1 MKRRIVTTTAVFDPG
16 YPAEK
21 AAERLAT
28 LGYEALD
35 MALDYWTGDGSP
47 FLSDTYLAW
56 AESLRKRAEGLGIPY
71 THSHAP
77 GEADGRLTA
86 RSIETAGALGAGFM
100 VLHPIWR
107 ENGEIIEDRDRFI
120 RVNADAVKPW
130 LATAKDAGVV
140 ILSENLLWGASKDPR
155 VIAELAAAVGS
166 EHFGWCFDTGHANIF
181 AYQPDVL
188 RSCAVPPSSLHLQ
201 DNHGGGDEHLIPGEG
216 TIDWGGIVGAL
227 AAVGYACDCVLE
239 AHHQS
244 LDAPDDERDAILT
257 RLLGAAK
264 KLRADMTALDGKV
277 NDI

>member
-21 AAERLAT
+21 AAKRLAT

-56 AESLRKRAEGLGIPY
+56 AESLRKLAEGLGIPY

-77 GEADGRLTA
+77 GETDGRLTA

-155 VIAELAAAVGS
+155 IIAELAAAVGS
-166 EHFGWCFDTGHANIF
+166 EQFGWCFDTGHANSSPIGRTF
-181 AYQPDVL
+181 
-188 RSCAVPPSSLHLQ
+188 CAPAPCRPRPCTCRTITAAGTSTSSP
-201 DNHGGGDEHLIPGEG
+201 EK
-216 TIDWGGIVGAL
+216 
-227 AAVGYACDCVLE
+227 
-239 AHHQS
+239 
-244 LDAPDDERDAILT
+244 ERWILT
-257 RLLGAAK
+257 KWSERSPRSAT
-264 KLRADMTALDGKV
+264 RATACSRRITRASTRRTTSGTPFSQDCSGRRKSSGRT
-277 NDI
+277 

>member
-21 AAERLAT
+21 AAKRLAT

-56 AESLRKRAEGLGIPY
+56 AESLRKLAEGLGIPY

-155 VIAELAAAVGS
+155 IIAELAAAVGS
-166 EHFGWCFDTGHANIF
+166 EQFGWCFDTGHANIF
-181 AYQPDVL
+181 AYRPDVL
-188 RSCAVPPSSLHLQ
+188 RSCAVPPSSLP
-201 DNHGGGDEHLIPGEG
+201 EK
-216 TIDWGGIVGAL
+216 
-227 AAVGYACDCVLE
+227 
-239 AHHQS
+239 
-244 LDAPDDERDAILT
+244 ERWILT
-257 RLLGAAK
+257 KWSERSPRSAT
-264 KLRADMTALDGKV
+264 RATACSRRITRASTRRTTSGTPFSQDCSGRRKSSGRT
-277 NDI
+277 